1 MSKTR
6 NERRRD
12 RKWKILLGVSAFTA
26 LGVLGGV
33 EQGGSLWLLLL
44 AGAAL
49 VGVWISC
56 NALGLY
62 RGE

>member
-12 RKWKILLGVSAFTA
+12 RKWKWLLGVSAFLA
-26 LGVLGGV
+26 WGIIGEV
-33 EQGGSLWLLLL
+33 ENGGSLWLLLL

-49 VGVWISC
+49 VGVGTSC
-56 NALGLY
+56 KALGLY
-62 RGE
+62 K

>member
-12 RKWKILLGVSAFTA
+12 RKWKWLLGLSAFLA
-26 LGVLGGV
+26 WGVIGEL
-33 EQGGSLWLLLL
+33 ENGGSLWLLLL

-49 VGVWISC
+49 VGVWTNC
-56 NALGLY
+56 KAMGLF
-62 RGE
+62 R